1 MSINFYTPSRVKNYL
16 NCKHIIFF
24 EANKNKLGIKKK
36 DKNISDLKR
45 LEKGN
50 LHEDEYYKYTDNI
63 KRFICSN
70 GMKPFLCD
78 TFANTVLNTIENDI

>member
-1 MSINFYTPSRVKNYL
+1 MSINFYTPSRLKNYL

-50 LHEDEYYKYTDNI
+50 YAYEKY
-63 KRFICSN
+63 
-70 GMKPFLCD
+70 
-78 TFANTVLNTIENDI
+78 